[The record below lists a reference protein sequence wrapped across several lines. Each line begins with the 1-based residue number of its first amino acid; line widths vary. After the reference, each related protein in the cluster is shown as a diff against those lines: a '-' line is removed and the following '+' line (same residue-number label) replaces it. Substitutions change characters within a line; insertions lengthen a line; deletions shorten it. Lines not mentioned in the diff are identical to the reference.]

1 MGAESTPISE
11 VQFNSNSELITRY
24 GDYKTYLAEQEKMF
38 KATSSWDLYY
48 EGKAQYEKATE
59 QFNIA
64 NNIFGQYRKQKNVA
78 EDKYN
83 QLLAAYQE
91 QQGEDYQI
99 STSERASF
107 ASKAGYT
114 TDLIRNVRDAEIA
127 VDVALDARFNAV
139 NTQRRG
145 LYFNS

>member
-1 MGAESTPISE
+1 MGGSPIISE
-11 VQFNSNSELITRY
+11 AQFNGNAELITKY

-38 KATSSWDLYY
+38 KTTSSWDLYY
-48 EGKAQYEKATE
+48 EGKAQYEEATE

-78 EDKYN
+78 KNKYN
-83 QLLAAYQE
+83 QLLAALQK
-91 QQGEDYQI
+91 QRGKNGKI
-99 STSERASF
+99 STSDRAYL
-107 ASKAGYT
+107 ASKSGYT
-114 TDLIRNVRDAEIA
+114 TDLIRNVRDAEIN
-127 VDVALDARFNAV
+127 VDIALDARFNAV